1 MVNLGRMLIIFGLI
15 VIVLGLLLS
24 YGGQIPIL
32 NKFGKLPG
40 DFMIEKDGFV
50 LYFPLASSL
59 ILSLIV
65 YLILKV
71 FER

>member
-24 YGGQIPIL
+24 YGGKIPIL

-40 DFMIEKDGFV
+40 DFMIEKDGFI